1 MAPIAPFYADRL
13 FCDLNQATGRNS
25 EVSVHLTLFPT
36 YNQDLIQP
44 ELEARMDIA
53 QRITS
58 LVLALRKKEG
68 LKVRQPLSHVM
79 IPSID
84 ATTDAYIQSI
94 KDIVMSEV
102 NVKDIKL
109 VDGSNGILVKRI
121 KPDFKKLGPKCG
133 KNMKQVA
140 AALQGLEQDA
150 IAQFE
155 KEGQYTFTTPDG
167 QAIVVSTED
176 VSIFSEDI
184 PGWSVANDGNIT
196 IALDI
201 TLTDELINEGIA
213 RELINRVQNLRKST
227 GLEITDRINVSVSA
241 PDNINAAISQ
251 HKAYIASQVLAA
263 NIFLTNELS
272 NATEVDFDG
281 TPLFIQIEKI

>member
-1 MAPIAPFYADRL
+1 
-13 FCDLNQATGRNS
+13 LNQATGRSS

-58 LVLALRKKEG
+58 LVLALRKKES
-68 LKVRQPLSHVM
+68 LKVRQPLSHIM

-140 AALQGLEQDA
+140 AALQNMEQAA

-155 KEGQYTFTTPDG
+155 KEGQYTFAIEG
-167 QAIVVSTED
+167 QDIVVSTDD
-176 VSIFSEDI
+176 VTIFSEDI

-213 RELINRVQNLRKST
+213 RELINRIQNIRKSS
-227 GLEITDRINVSVSA
+227 GLEITDRIQVSVSGNEA
-241 PDNINAAISQ
+241 IEYAISQ
-251 HKAYIASQVLAA
+251 HKAYIASQVLAQ
-263 NIFLTNELS
+263 NIVVTENLT

-281 TPLFIQIEKI
+281 VPVFILVEKI

>member
-1 MAPIAPFYADRL
+1 
-13 FCDLNQATGRNS
+13 
-25 EVSVHLTLFPT
+25 
-36 YNQDLIQP
+36 
-44 ELEARMDIA
+44 
-53 QRITS
+53 
-58 LVLALRKKEG
+58 LALRKKES
-68 LKVRQPLSHVM
+68 LKVRQPLSHIM

-84 ATTDAYIQSI
+84 ATTDGYINSI

-140 AALQGLEQDA
+140 AALQNMEQA
-150 IAQFE
+150 TIAQFE
-155 KEGQYTFTTPDG
+155 KEGQYTFAIEG
-167 QAIVVSTED
+167 QEIVVSTED
-176 VSIFSEDI
+176 VTIFSEDI

-213 RELINRVQNLRKST
+213 RELVNRIQNIRKSS

-241 PDNINAAISQ
+241 PDNINIAIAA
-251 HKAYIASQVLAA
+251 HKAYIASQVLA
-263 NIFLTNELS
+263 NNLYLTNQLS

-281 TPLFIQIEKI
+281 TSLFIQIEKI

>member
-1 MAPIAPFYADRL
+1 
-13 FCDLNQATGRNS
+13 
-25 EVSVHLTLFPT
+25 
-36 YNQDLIQP
+36 
-44 ELEARMDIA
+44 
-53 QRITS
+53 
-58 LVLALRKKEG
+58 
-68 LKVRQPLSHVM
+68 M

-140 AALQGLEQDA
+140 AALQNMEQAA

-155 KEGQYTFTTPDG
+155 KEGQYTFAIEG
-167 QAIVVSTED
+167 QDIVVSTDD
-176 VSIFSEDI
+176 VTIFSEDI

-213 RELINRVQNLRKST
+213 RELINRIQNIRKSS
-227 GLEITDRINVSVSA
+227 GLEITDRIQVSVSGNEA
-241 PDNINAAISQ
+241 IEYAISQ
-251 HKAYIASQVLAA
+251 HKAYIASQVLAQ
-263 NIFLTNELS
+263 NIVVTENLT

-281 TPLFIQIEKI
+281 VPVFILVEKI